1 MYSIAIGVP
10 GSAGARDL
18 LWYFTG
24 KRYIQSSDNDL
35 SNVHN
40 QKNTLGIVLDSSGI
54 AKENQFIV
62 KYPQNLNVSAP
73 AKTFGNLG
81 KATRPERD
89 AFYGRSVDIGI
100 ECLSNTVQSVAEKVN
115 YTPVKLLLVG
125 YSQGSEI
132 LQAYLSHIEKVGD
145 PKVVSWLA
153 KSLKRSIFLANPVR
167 DLAGNVQDVCL
178 SRTKTGVSSVTA
190 TESGSLSY
198 HSNSIQLDLGKSLAN
213 RCINVFWEDDVIAQ
227 IHETRDNRLSNLKYV
242 TEKSIKVHTDYR
254 EAKSALESI
263 LGVHGFTD
271 EVAGIA
277 TGGVS
282 DFVSDLDTNERYKLA
297 KKYLL
302 TRVGSGLE
310 FRTSLKSEAQGVPDK
325 KLWQKFCLVP
335 DNYGALGKVVQA
347 AVWARVAQLMSKG
360 LNKTGYFHNISS
372 GLVAYGNSNITCPE
386 YYLYI
391 LATASDKA
399 NKATEGSSV
408 GTALFADRKWLYRQR
423 GMAPSM
429 NAAMAELL
437 QKSHPGVPTETYPEW
452 LYSWDGNP
460 ETKGVRKFLEE
471 AVMAMQPVWKKRA
484 SVDEVISYGARAQFD
499 RFSFIKGI
507 IKF

>member
-10 GSAGARDL
+10 GSAGLRDL

-35 SNVHN
+35 SNVHS
-40 QKNTLGIVLDSSGI
+40 QKNTLGVVLDSSGI

-62 KYPQNLNVSAP
+62 KYPQNLNVAAP
-73 AKTFGNLG
+73 ARTLGNLG

-89 AFYGRSVDIGI
+89 AFYGRSVDIGV
-100 ECLSNTVQSVAEKVN
+100 ECLANTVQSVAEKVD
-115 YTPVKLLLVG
+115 YKSVKLLLVG
-125 YSQGSEI
+125 YSQGSEV

-145 PKVVSWLA
+145 PKIVAWLA
-153 KSLKRSIFLANPVR
+153 ASLKRAVFLANPVR
-167 DLAGNVQDVCL
+167 DLDGNIKDVCL
-178 SRTKTGVSSVTA
+178 SRTKSGVVSVSA
-190 TESGSLSY
+190 AESGSLLY
-198 HSNSIQLDLGKSLAN
+198 HSNSIRFDLGKSLAD

-227 IHETRDNRLSNLKYV
+227 IHETRESGLANLKYV
-242 TEKSIKVHTDYR
+242 TGKSMKVHTDYR
-254 EAKSALESI
+254 GARGALEAI
-263 LGVHGFTD
+263 LGVHGFTG
-271 EVAGIA
+271 EVAGIDVV
-277 TGGVS
+277 GVS

-302 TRVGSGLE
+302 TRVGSGSE
-310 FRTSLKSEAQGVPDK
+310 FRTMLKSEAQGVPDK
-325 KLWQKFCLVP
+325 KLWQKSCLVP
-335 DNYGALGKVVQA
+335 DSYGALGKVVQA

-372 GLVAYGNSNITCPE
+372 DLVAYGNANVTCPE

-391 LATASDKA
+391 LSNASDKA
-399 NKATEGSSV
+399 NKATDGSSV
-408 GTALFADRKWLYRQR
+408 GTALFADRKWLYSRG

-437 QKSHPGVPTETYPEW
+437 QKSHPGVPRETYPEW

-460 ETKGVRKFLEE
+460 ETKGVRKFLED
-471 AVMAMQPVWKKRA
+471 AVMAMQPVGKKRA
-484 SVDEVISYGARAQFD
+484 SVDDVLSYGTRSQFD
-499 RFSFIKGI
+499 RFSFLKGI
-507 IKF
+507 VKF